1 MPSVGSSVPSPSI
14 LAAVVC
20 ESDYALQNVG
30 KIYSDVP
37 HTPFGDE
44 DFDNPFDFCDES
56 LPASK
61 THLISI
67 SDDGKV
73 WNWLLTAEGPEVAP
87 KDVTKM
93 KAAVNE
99 NESRI
104 LDMNAGSGT
113 SEGSTSKRSERL
125 KGRERSSNL
134 TVFPEDTSFQVGQN
148 SFLLMWCVVNLLSNA
163 FSFFS
168 F

>member
-1 MPSVGSSVPSPSI
+1 MQELMPSVGSSVPSPSI
-14 LAAVVC
+14 LAAVIC
-20 ESDYALQNVG
+20 ESDCALQNVG

-37 HTPFGDE
+37 HTPFSDE
-44 DFDNPFDFCDES
+44 DYDNPFDFCDES

-87 KDVTKM
+87 KDVPKL
-93 KAAVNE
+93 KAPMIGN
-99 NESRI
+99 
-104 LDMNAGSGT
+104 GSGNDA
-113 SEGSTSKRSERL
+113 SEGSLTSQRSERM

-134 TVFPEDTSFQVGQN
+134 TVFSEDISFKVSN
-148 SFLLMWCVVNLLSNA
+148 TLILFLIKLYSCV
-163 FSFFS
+163 
-168 F
+168 